1 MEEESNVVNEEVL
14 QPRIKPVP
22 SCNSFASLGFVASY
36 AEPIEMGKQKL
47 TKPIL
52 QAKNSNIIRNKM
64 ITESE
69 IRKGTMKETEGE
81 TEREREGEREIATQ
95 LLLFPSSSVDDMMGF
110 TSPSLAAT
118 TKADMTPIRRN
129 IQEDFLSSS
138 SLISSEE
145 FLSEKS
151 ILTTSIVR
159 VRSGSIK
166 GIYDPQQNPTLTSTS
181 TCVHNSNVPGDDF
194 AHVPSLAAT
203 IDSLVRNLGS
213 PKSLLSR
220 SPISSRKSSTT
231 ILHPQSGIIEN
242 RRGSTPCLSRS
253 LSCNNDNMTV
263 SIARRE
269 AFIKLN
275 KELIPTEELGID
287 IRGYNSEIA
296 MEIKS
301 RLLSTPTKLKKNS
314 ATYKFNSTEND
325 YQSLKSNLNNDDDF
339 LRILPV
345 IRRHSDAVVFHR
357 KGSEFSVDN
366 STFST
371 TTNLHSNS
379 SVNTINPMIQS
390 RVEDLERVMKMS
402 ANSLY
407 KKEE

>member
-1 MEEESNVVNEEVL
+1 
-14 QPRIKPVP
+14 
-22 SCNSFASLGFVASY
+22 
-36 AEPIEMGKQKL
+36 
-47 TKPIL
+47 
-52 QAKNSNIIRNKM
+52 
-64 ITESE
+64 
-69 IRKGTMKETEGE
+69 
-81 TEREREGEREIATQ
+81 
-95 LLLFPSSSVDDMMGF
+95 
-110 TSPSLAAT
+110 
-118 TKADMTPIRRN
+118 
-129 IQEDFLSSS
+129 
-138 SLISSEE
+138 
-145 FLSEKS
+145 
-151 ILTTSIVR
+151 
-159 VRSGSIK
+159 
-166 GIYDPQQNPTLTSTS
+166 
-181 TCVHNSNVPGDDF
+181 
-194 AHVPSLAAT
+194 
-203 IDSLVRNLGS
+203 
-213 PKSLLSR
+213 
-220 SPISSRKSSTT
+220 
-231 ILHPQSGIIEN
+231 
-242 RRGSTPCLSRS
+242 
-253 LSCNNDNMTV
+253 MTV

-357 KGSEFSVDN
+357 KGSEFSIDN